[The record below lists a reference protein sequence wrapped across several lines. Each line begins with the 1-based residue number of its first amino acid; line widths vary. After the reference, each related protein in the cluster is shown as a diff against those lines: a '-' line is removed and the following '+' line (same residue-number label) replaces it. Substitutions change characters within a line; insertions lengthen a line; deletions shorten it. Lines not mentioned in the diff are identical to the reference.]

1 VRAGRGFER
10 TLIALV
16 GATGLAAALLATL
29 EAHAGGRSERA
40 SAEATRRAA
49 ALFEDIASTGLDLR
63 FKIGTLRSHLLLQ
76 SSADIR
82 GVLGDRDSLQEAVA
96 RAEGRAAARLAELDE
111 RSLALPTGARGL
123 AVVTDQLGVSTI
135 RQQAALG
142 RQQNA
147 AEVAERFGRRQ
158 GRAVLGLAALAS
170 AGALFGLAGVFKA
183 GRPGWVALGTG
194 ALVLALALGSGVSA
208 LLI

>member
-1 VRAGRGFER
+1 MRAGRGFER

-96 RAEGRAAARLAELDE
+96 RAEGRAARLAELDE